1 MKNLTA
7 QEARELSGS
16 SPESIRILN
25 AIYTL
30 IEALAKTGARK
41 CQYQCSCDSYTF
53 LTVLTSLRDNGYRTM
68 YNTHSQQILIEW

>member
-16 SPESIRILN
+16 LPKSIRILN

-30 IEALAKTGARK
+30 IETLAKIGARK
-41 CQYQCSCDSYTF
+41 CQYQCSCDDYTF
-53 LTVLTSLRDNGYRTM
+53 LTVITSLRENGYRLM
-68 YNTHSQQILIEW
+68 YNTRSQQILIEW